1 MLRAAMNAS
10 FGGLGMRSFMSA
22 SAPRSKDMLGALNQL
37 KMGSQRGRAHVMLR
51 ASNLRDN
58 LLELLHEEGFVG
70 TYHREGQHF
79 RVNLKYHDNNKPVLS
94 EVQVGLSPPPVSQ
107 KYFLLYLSPADGGQ
121 GIATLPARHDRPD
134 ARSHVGQVV
143 HLPLIQGRSRPR
155 GTHSAPRYFCVHD
168 CVCGRSSARKKASC
182 RQLTRVV
189 CDSAVLSWR
198 ASTNLTYGN
207 QHRVNATETANAT

>member
-94 EVQVGLSPPPVSQ
+94 EVQTVGKASRRYQRGTIGPTHGRMWGKWFTFRSYKAGLGLEIVSTQ
-107 KYFLLYLSPADGGQ
+107 KGVMSA
-121 GIATLPARHDRPD
+121 ID
-134 ARSHVGQVV
+134 ARRLRLGGFVV
-143 HLPLIQGRSRPR
+143 
-155 GTHSAPRYFCVHD
+155 
-168 CVCGRSSARKKASC
+168 ARI
-182 RQLTRVV
+182 
-189 CDSAVLSWR
+189 
-198 ASTNLTYGN
+198 Y
-207 QHRVNATETANAT
+207 